1 MYKSHYCTLH
11 SAQAPLYA
19 PVKIDYRKIHRQNH
33 TGSAKSKV
41 LSVRKGLLQ
50 NLLTICTSLEE
61 GSQLV
66 SRYGRPRGTG
76 LEVVICIAFGNLI
89 YLELAS

>member
-1 MYKSHYCTLH
+1 MH

-19 PVKIDYRKIHRQNH
+19 PVKVDCRRIYRQNLN
-33 TGSAKSKV
+33 GSAIVHSE
-41 LSVRKGLLQ
+41 SKGLLQ

-61 GSQLV
+61 RSQLV

>member
-33 TGSAKSKV
+33 TGSANV
-41 LSVRKGLLQ
+41 LSVSKELLQ

-61 GSQLV
+61 RSQLV

-89 YLELAS
+89 SLESAS